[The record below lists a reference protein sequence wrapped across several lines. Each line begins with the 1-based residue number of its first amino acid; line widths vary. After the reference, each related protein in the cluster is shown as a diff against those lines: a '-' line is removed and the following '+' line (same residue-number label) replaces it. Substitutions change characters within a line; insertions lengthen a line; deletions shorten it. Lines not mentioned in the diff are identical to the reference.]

1 MVSSAAGIC
10 YICTRQEMKSVE
22 SIKAYVELTKPRIT
36 LLLLAVTMAS
46 FYVASPASVNWLR
59 LAVLT
64 VATALLAGGVFALN
78 AYMERDSDLLMRR
91 TENRPL
97 PSRRLPPRNVLVFG
111 AALTAAAVLL
121 HSLLLGWVTGSLAF
135 LVFVSYDL
143 VYTPLKRRTELH
155 TALGAISGAIPP
167 LLGWAAAR
175 GSLDANAWILFA
187 ILYLWQFPHFIAIEV
202 MYKDDYARAGIRI
215 IPAIEPRG
223 NAATAAIL
231 SAVCLLLFASAA
243 PSLTGLAG
251 KVYLVGGLLMGAGFL
266 AAGILFAASRTRKRA
281 RMVLLASV
289 AYLPMVF
296 VLMVLDAAR

>member
-1 MVSSAAGIC
+1 MD
-10 YICTRQEMKSVE
+10 KL
-22 SIKAYVELTKPRIT
+22 KAYVELTKPRIT
-36 LLLLAVTMAS
+36 LLLLAVAMAS
-46 FYVASPASVNWLR
+46 FYVASPGAVNWPR

-78 AYMERDSDLLMRR
+78 AYMERSSDLLMRR

-97 PSRRLPPRNVLVFG
+97 PSRRLPPRNVLIFG
-111 AALTAAAVLL
+111 AVLTASAVLL
-121 HSLLLGWVTGSLAF
+121 HSLLLGWVTGTLAF

-215 IPAIEPRG
+215 IPALEPQG
-223 NAATAAIL
+223 NAAAATII
-231 SAVCLLLFASAA
+231 SAVCLLLIAGAV

-251 KVYLVGGLLMGAGFL
+251 KIYLVGGLLVGVGFL
-266 AAGILFAASRTRKRA
+266 AAGVFFAANKTRKRA
-281 RMVLLASV
+281 RFVLLASV
-289 AYLPMVF
+289 AYLPLVF
-296 VLMVLDAAR
+296 VLMVADAAR